1 MIFDRDSFQ
10 CRLRA
15 DMTQSEIVEAAPLI
29 VIEVVSG
36 ISIEIDDEKT
46 KKYLHKGVK
55 EYWQVFTQEFPLT
68 VTVNELKQ
76 GKYEA
81 RKYST
86 GEIRSKVIP
95 SFSVQFEELAE
106 PDNF

>member
-1 MIFDRDSFQ
+1 MQFGK
-10 CRLRA
+10 L
-15 DMTQSEIVEAAPLI
+15 ELN
-29 VIEVVSG
+29 
-36 ISIEIDDEKT
+36 IDDEKT

-86 GEIRSKVIP
+86 EKFDLKLFQAFRFNLKS
-95 SFSVQFEELAE
+95 
-106 PDNF
+106 